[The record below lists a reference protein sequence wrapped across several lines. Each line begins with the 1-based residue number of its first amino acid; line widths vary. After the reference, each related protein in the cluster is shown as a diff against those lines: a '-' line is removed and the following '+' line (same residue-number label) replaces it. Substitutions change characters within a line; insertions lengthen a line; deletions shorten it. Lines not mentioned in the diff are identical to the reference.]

1 MSRALTAG
9 QLSRTPAPC
18 RAARQGPALPR
29 WWVESAVV
37 LAMYAAYDATRGL
50 RHGSVA
56 TADRNGQLILHWE
69 HIARLAPEH
78 PLNQLL
84 WHLPPLAVLA
94 SYFYATLHFIITPAV
109 LIWLYRCRPQAYRR
123 ARSTIMIATGVALT
137 SFWLV
142 PTTPPRLLAG
152 SHIRDTLAEVHQW
165 GWWSATSSA
174 PHGLGGLANDYAAM
188 PSLHVAWSL
197 WAGWL
202 IAHHARST
210 PARVAGV
217 TYPILTALVVMG
229 TGNHYLLDVLAG
241 AAVTAAASLIVIV
254 ATRRPSVTATISS
267 ARPWARR

>member
-1 MSRALTAG
+1 MSGPFTSGQLPRIHAPSRARP
-9 QLSRTPAPC
+9 QVPV
-18 RAARQGPALPR
+18 LPR
-29 WWVESAVV
+29 WWVESAGV
-37 LAMYAAYDATRGL
+37 LAMYAAYDAIRGL
-50 RHGSVA
+50 RHGSVT

-69 HIARLAPEH
+69 HVARLAPEH

-84 WHLPPLAVLA
+84 WHLPPIAVLA
-94 SYFYATLHFIITPAV
+94 SYFYATLHFVITPAV
-109 LIWLYRCRPQAYRR
+109 LIWLYRDRPQAYRH
-123 ARSTIMIATGVALT
+123 ARSTIMIATGLALT

-152 SHIRDTLAEVHQW
+152 SHIRDTLADVHQW

-202 IAHHARST
+202 ITRHARSA
-210 PARVAGV
+210 PARIAGV

-229 TGNHYLLDVLAG
+229 TGNHYLFDVLAG
-241 AAVTAAASLIVIV
+241 AAVTAAASLIAIV
-254 ATRRPSVTATISS
+254 LTRRLSVVTTIGPT
-267 ARPWARR
+267 RPWARR